1 MTLAQTLNRDFR
13 HRTLDDAMLAQA
25 LDQAAGQAGFTGW
38 VRETRPH
45 LFAPAPVFVSP
56 ANEGRI
62 RALVADVE
70 AVAALP
76 AWRAQAL
83 AQAPATTAQGPT
95 APAGGGLFMGYDFHV
110 NEDGPHLIEIN
121 TNAGGAALNLA
132 LRRAHAACCEAAQAM
147 LADLVDP
154 REIEAAFLQS
164 LESEM
169 RRFGRPGR
177 PQSVAIV
184 DDAPTEQYLYPEFLI
199 FKSLFERQ
207 GIETVIAD
215 PTALE
220 FIDGR
225 LRHQGRAIDLVYNRL
240 VDFPLAEP
248 GHQALFQAWRSGAAV
263 VSPDPLAHALFADK
277 RNLVRLSDAGALA
290 GLGVEPERASRIAER
305 VPHTIL
311 VTADNAETLWAER
324 KHWFFKPAAGHAG
337 KAAWRGDKMTKRVWD
352 EVKAGGAYV
361 AQRLVPPPARLAGA
375 ESGDGPLKIDLRA
388 YAYGGRV
395 LMLAARLYQG
405 QTTNFRTQGG
415 GFAPVIAA

>member
-13 HRTLDDAMLAQA
+13 HRTLDEAKLAQA
-25 LDQAAGQAGFTGW
+25 LDQAAGQPGFTQW

-56 ANEGRI
+56 ANERRI
-62 RALVADVE
+62 QALVADVE

-76 AWRAQAL
+76 AWRVAAL
-83 AQAPATTAQGPT
+83 AQAPASTAHGP
-95 APAGGGLFMGYDFHV
+95 AVAAGGGLFMGYDFHV

-121 TNAGGAALNLA
+121 TNAGGGALNLA
-132 LRRAHAACCEAAQAM
+132 LRRAHAACCEAAEAM

-154 REIEAAFLQS
+154 QAIEVEFLSS

-169 RRFGRPGR
+169 RRFGRSGMPR
-177 PQSVAIV
+177 RVAIV
-184 DDAPTEQYLYPEFLI
+184 DDAPTEQYLYPEFLL
-199 FKSLFERQ
+199 FKSLFERH

-215 PTALE
+215 PETLE
-220 FIDGR
+220 FDGGT
-225 LRHQGRAIDLVYNRL
+225 LRHEGRAIDLVYNRL
-240 VDFPLAEP
+240 VDFPLTQP
-248 GHQALFQAWRSGAAV
+248 GHAALFQAWQKGAAV

-277 RNLVRLSDAGALA
+277 RNLIRLSDAGALA
-290 GLGVEPERASRIAER
+290 ALGVEGARAERIAAL
-305 VPHTIL
+305 VPRTIA
-311 VTADNAETLWAER
+311 VTTENAETLWAER

-337 KAAWRGDKMTKRVWD
+337 KAAWRGDKMTRRVWD
-352 EVKAGGAYV
+352 DVQAGGAYV